1 MKIGGISMENVIWL
15 SLIIVFLIIEI
26 ITVGLT
32 SIWLA
37 GGALV
42 ALILNCFGVNVV
54 WQIVAFFIV
63 SIILMIFTRPFAKK
77 YINSGRTKTNYESV
91 IGKTAKV
98 TETIDNLNETGSAIV
113 DGQEWTARA
122 KNPVGIIEKNE
133 IVKITD
139 IVGVKL
145 IVEKLEK

>member
-1 MKIGGISMENVIWL
+1 MESVIWL
-15 SLIIVFLIIEI
+15 GLILVFLIVEI

-42 ALILNCFGVNVV
+42 ALILNQLGVNLI
-54 WQIVAFFIV
+54 WQIVA
-63 SIILMIFTRPFAKK
+63 LFTRQFAKK
-77 YINSGRTKTNYESV
+77 YINAGRTKTNYESI

-98 TETIDNLNETGSAIV
+98 TETIDNLNETGAAVV

-122 KNPVGIIEKNE
+122 KDTVDVIEKDE
-133 IVKITD
+133 IVKVLD
-139 IVGVKL
+139 IIGVKL
-145 IVEKLEK
+145 IVEKGTIWQNWN

>member
-1 MKIGGISMENVIWL
+1 MENVVWL
-15 SLIIVFLIIEI
+15 GLIIIFLIIEI

-42 ALILNCFGVNVV
+42 ALILSCLGVNLI
-54 WQIVAFFIV
+54 WQIVAFFVV
-63 SIILMIFTRPFAKK
+63 SVVLMVFTRPFAKK
-77 YINSGRTKTNYESV
+77 YINSGRTKTNYEST

-98 TETIDNLNETGSAIV
+98 TEVIDNLNETGTALV

-122 KNPVGIIEKNE
+122 KNPQEVIGKDE
-133 IVKITD
+133 IVRVTD
-139 IVGVKL
+139 IIGVKL
-145 IVEKLEK
+145 IVEKLKK

>member
-1 MKIGGISMENVIWL
+1 MENVVWL
-15 SLIIVFLIIEI
+15 GLIIIFLIIEI

-42 ALILNCFGVNVV
+42 ALILSCLGVNLI
-54 WQIVAFFIV
+54 WQIVAFFV
-63 SIILMIFTRPFAKK
+63 LSVVLMVFTRPFAKK
-77 YINSGRTKTNYESV
+77 YINSGRTKTNYEST

-98 TETIDNLNETGSAIV
+98 TEVIDNLNETGTALV

-122 KNPVGIIEKNE
+122 KNPQEVIGKDE
-133 IVKITD
+133 IVRVTD
-139 IVGVKL
+139 IIGVKL
-145 IVEKLEK
+145 IVEKLKK

>member
-1 MKIGGISMENVIWL
+1 MKTGGIFMENVVWL
-15 SLIIVFLIIEI
+15 GLIIIFLIIEI

-42 ALILNCFGVNVV
+42 ALILNCFGVNLV
-54 WQIVAFFIV
+54 WQIVAFFVV
-63 SIILMIFTRPFAKK
+63 SVILMVFTRPFAKK
-77 YINSGRTKTNYESV
+77 YINSGRTKTNYESN
-91 IGKTAKV
+91 IGKMAKV
-98 TETIDNLNETGSAIV
+98 TERIDNLNETGTALV

-122 KNPVGIIEKNE
+122 KNPVEFIEKDE
-133 IVKITD
+133 IVRVTD
-139 IVGVKL
+139 IIGVKL